1 MIHPAARPLLAVP
14 VVAYG
19 WVASASAIYLAGTG
33 RMGLFRFPFAQWLQ
47 AAPWWRL
54 NWIMTLWI
62 GLSAAVPTLL
72 LVVCAFGLARHTWRN
87 RGNPKP
93 IYGDTG
99 WADHAAMR
107 AGGLQ
112 LRKRL

>member
-1 MIHPAARPLLAVP
+1 MIAKIALAVP

-19 WVASASAIYLAGTG
+19 WMASASAIYLAGTG
-33 RMGLFRFPFAQWLQ
+33 KMDLFRFPFTQLLQ

-54 NWIMTLWI
+54 NWTMTLWV
-62 GLSAAVPTLL
+62 GLSAAVPTLVL
-72 LVVCAFGLARHTWRN
+72 LLCAFGLARHAWRN
-87 RGNPKP
+87 RGASRP
-93 IYGDTG
+93 IYGATG

-107 AGGLQ
+107 AGGLR